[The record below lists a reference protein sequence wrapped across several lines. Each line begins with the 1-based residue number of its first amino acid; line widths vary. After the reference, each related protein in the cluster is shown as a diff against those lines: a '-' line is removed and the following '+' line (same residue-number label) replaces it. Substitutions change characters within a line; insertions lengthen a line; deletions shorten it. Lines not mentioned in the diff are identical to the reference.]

1 MVIPNEKRKDNMA
14 KYTVTYACGHTG
26 TIELF
31 GKMNEREYRL
41 KQLTDQLCPDCYNQ
55 QVSKENQENGLPKL
69 EGSEK
74 QINWAEK
81 IRKQN
86 ISKINGFIQDRTNT
100 LKSWEMKRDESLAEG
115 KEPDLRLLEGI
126 MGCKMEVR
134 SLEEIL
140 DQYKAQISA
149 KVIIESRD
157 DYRYA
162 QDLLQRFINDHQW
175 TTKQEAMK
183 YFNLT
188 D

>member
-1 MVIPNEKRKDNMA
+1 
-14 KYTVTYACGHTG
+14 
-26 TIELF
+26 
-31 GKMNEREYRL
+31 
-41 KQLTDQLCPDCYNQ
+41 
-55 QVSKENQENGLPKL
+55 
-69 EGSEK
+69 
-74 QINWAEK
+74 
-81 IRKQN
+81 
-86 ISKINGFIQDRTNT
+86 
-100 LKSWEMKRDESLAEG
+100 MKRDESLAEG

>member
-1 MVIPNEKRKDNMA
+1 MA
-14 KYTVTYACGHTG
+14 ANNFENTYRRNLIYVFEIQDAAHQ
-26 TIELF
+26 
-31 GKMNEREYRL
+31 GKL
-41 KQLTDQLCPDCYNQ
+41 KVGKASIGIDTPSDQLCPDCYNQ

-86 ISKINGFIQDRTNT
+86 ISKINGFIQDRRNT

-115 KEPDLRLLEGI
+115 KEPDHRLLEGI

-140 DQYKAQISA
+140 DKYKAETSA

-157 DYRYA
+157 DYRYE
-162 QDLLQRFINDHQW
+162 QDMLQRFINEHQW
-175 TTKQEAMK
+175 TTMQEAME
-183 YFNLT
+183 YFNLI